1 MDLQDF
7 RNDFIQAV
15 RSRAEA
21 ERDFIPSA
29 FVEEAAVRLADADEI
44 ADFVPCHFRG
54 TGARQRHVSVD
65 GYAFDESDNCLRLLI
80 GSWSGAREA
89 PRLTQTD
96 ATRLFGQARGFLEDA
111 FSGRLDQIEASAPAS
126 ELVSL
131 LHDQREFIS
140 SFRIYLVTDSILSSR
155 IKDWPEGVVDRKP
168 IESHIWDISRFLRAF
183 ESRSGR
189 DELVIDFS
197 QANGKGIAALPASHP
212 NTRYKSYMCVLPG
225 AILASMYNN
234 FGSRLLEGN
243 VRAFLSLRG
252 AVNKG
257 IRQTILNEPEMFF
270 AYNNGITV
278 VASEV
283 GLSKEGEGLRLLW
296 ARDLQIV
303 NGGQTTA
310 SLAMAVRN
318 DEAKLESVLVQ
329 MKLSVIP
336 AGESTEIIPKI
347 SRYANSQNKV
357 SDADFFSNHEFHRR
371 MEEISRRIWAPSLGG
386 QQYNTHWFYERARGQ
401 YVTELAKLRPA
412 DRARFELLNPRKQL
426 VTKTDFAKFEN
437 SWLRIPHQV
446 SKGAQKN
453 FLTFAERVTD
463 VWDEYQSGFDETFF
477 KRAIAKG
484 ILFKTLEK
492 TVPGEDWFEGD
503 FRAQIVTYSVAKLSS
518 MTEEATEHTLDWEG
532 IWRKQALSP
541 ALLEQSR
548 LVARAVSR
556 IVSSPPRGTRN
567 VSEWC
572 KKQDCWE
579 TVREAGIP
587 LRAGLRA
594 ELKRIRRR

>member
-1 MDLQDF
+1 
-7 RNDFIQAV
+7 
-15 RSRAEA
+15 
-21 ERDFIPSA
+21 
-29 FVEEAAVRLADADEI
+29 
-44 ADFVPCHFRG
+44 
-54 TGARQRHVSVD
+54 
-65 GYAFDESDNCLRLLI
+65 
-80 GSWSGAREA
+80 
-89 PRLTQTD
+89 
-96 ATRLFGQARGFLEDA
+96 
-111 FSGRLDQIEASAPAS
+111 
-126 ELVSL
+126 
-131 LHDQREFIS
+131 
-140 SFRIYLVTDSILSSR
+140 
-155 IKDWPEGVVDRKP
+155 
-168 IESHIWDISRFLRAF
+168 
-183 ESRSGR
+183 
-189 DELVIDFS
+189 
-197 QANGKGIAALPASHP
+197 
-212 NTRYKSYMCVLPG
+212 
-225 AILASMYNN
+225 
-234 FGSRLLEGN
+234 
-243 VRAFLSLRG
+243 
-252 AVNKG
+252 
-257 IRQTILNEPEMFF
+257 MFF
-270 AYNNGITV
+270 EYNNGISA
-278 VASEV
+278 VASQV
-283 GLSKEGEGLRLLW
+283 GVSKEGEGLRLLW

-310 SLAMAVRN
+310 SLAMAARN
-318 DEAKLESVLVQ
+318 DKANLESVLVQ

-347 SRYANSQNKV
+347 SRYANTQNKV

-401 YVTELAKLRPA
+401 YVTELAKLGPA

-453 FLTFAERVTD
+453 FLAFAGKVTD
-463 VWDEYQSGFDETFF
+463 VWDEYQSGFDESYF
-477 KRAIAKG
+477 KCAIVKA

-518 MTEEATEHTLDWEG
+518 MTEEATGHTLDWEG

-541 ALLEQSR
+541 AALDQSR

-579 TVREAGIP
+579 TVREASIP
-587 LRAGLRA
+587 LRAGFKA
-594 ELKRIRRR
+594 ELKRMRRR

>member
-1 MDLQDF
+1 MAA
-7 RNDFIQAV
+7 RN
-15 RSRAEA
+15 
-21 ERDFIPSA
+21 
-29 FVEEAAVRLADADEI
+29 
-44 ADFVPCHFRG
+44 
-54 TGARQRHVSVD
+54 
-65 GYAFDESDNCLRLLI
+65 N
-80 GSWSGAREA
+80 
-89 PRLTQTD
+89 
-96 ATRLFGQARGFLEDA
+96 
-111 FSGRLDQIEASAPAS
+111 
-126 ELVSL
+126 
-131 LHDQREFIS
+131 
-140 SFRIYLVTDSILSSR
+140 
-155 IKDWPEGVVDRKP
+155 
-168 IESHIWDISRFLRAF
+168 
-183 ESRSGR
+183 
-189 DELVIDFS
+189 
-197 QANGKGIAALPASHP
+197 
-212 NTRYKSYMCVLPG
+212 
-225 AILASMYNN
+225 
-234 FGSRLLEGN
+234 
-243 VRAFLSLRG
+243 
-252 AVNKG
+252 
-257 IRQTILNEPEMFF
+257 
-270 AYNNGITV
+270 
-278 VASEV
+278 
-283 GLSKEGEGLRLLW
+283 
-296 ARDLQIV
+296 
-303 NGGQTTA
+303 
-310 SLAMAVRN
+310 
-318 DEAKLESVLVQ
+318 EAKLDSVLVQ

-401 YVTELAKLRPA
+401 YVTELAKLGPA

-437 SWLRIPHQV
+437 SWLRLPYQV

-453 FLTFAERVTD
+453 FLAFAERVTD
-463 VWDEYQSGFDETFF
+463 VWDERQSHFDDSFF
-477 KRAIAKG
+477 KRAIAKA

-492 TVPGEDWFEGD
+492 TVPGENWFEGD

-518 MTEEATEHTLDWEG
+518 MIEEGVEPYILDCDA

-579 TVREAGIP
+579 TVREANIP